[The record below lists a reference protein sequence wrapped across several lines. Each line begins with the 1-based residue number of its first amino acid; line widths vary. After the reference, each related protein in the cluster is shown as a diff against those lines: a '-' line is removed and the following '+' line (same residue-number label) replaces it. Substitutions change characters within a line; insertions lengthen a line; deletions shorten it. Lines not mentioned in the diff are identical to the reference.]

1 MDRRGPALSPDLDFV
16 SGRRKLR
23 AAPRARRL
31 RRLVQCPAE
40 RPAPRIGH
48 GAESSR
54 VRLRLDRIPLRHN
67 LRAGLRLRPDGDDSL
82 HQLLVLPGN
91 ANLRLPDHAVLD
103 QGHDRRIAQQGS
115 GRHRRRLGRNRRHGA
130 APVTL
135 AILGLAFIVLVIVG
149 LPISFAVGVA
159 SVIATF
165 LLSGVDNATIVQRM
179 LTAINTFPLLAVIF
193 FVFAGVLMARGGI
206 ARRLVMMAEVLVGWL
221 PGSLAQIV
229 CVASMFF
236 GGVTGS
242 AVAEVSSIGSM
253 MIPAMEKD
261 GYSRRFAT
269 AIVLMAATMGP
280 IIPPSIGMI
289 VFAHVAGNVSI
300 AALFLAGVIPG
311 VLIGMSLMAASFVH
325 GKLYHRK
332 ELPVI
337 PMRDK
342 IIRVID
348 GMAGVFTMVI
358 ILGGIISGIFT
369 ATEAGAAAA
378 VYALILTVFVYKEI
392 KISELPEIMW
402 ECCLTNAVVMLLI
415 ATCSVFSWILTYEN
429 LPTLLAENFFNLI
442 QSKWA
447 FLLLL
452 NVFLLIVGMFID
464 MTPALIMLVPMLIP
478 LAIKFDIN
486 MVHLGLIMVI
496 NLSFGLTTPPVG
508 TALFVALKV
517 GKISMDKLLPP
528 LLPLLA
534 CMSVV
539 LLLVTYVP
547 SIYDWLPRMLGLM
560 K

>member
-1 MDRRGPALSPDLDFV
+1 MRSC
-16 SGRRKLR
+16 GRKQ
-23 AAPRARRL
+23 P
-31 RRLVQCPAE
+31 
-40 RPAPRIGH
+40 
-48 GAESSR
+48 
-54 VRLRLDRIPLRHN
+54 
-67 LRAGLRLRPDGDDSL
+67 
-82 HQLLVLPGN
+82 
-91 ANLRLPDHAVLD
+91 RLPARPWIKAMIL
-103 QGHDRRIAQQGS
+103 
-115 GRHRRRLGRNRRHGA
+115 L
-130 APVTL
+130 L
-135 AILGLAFIVLVIVG
+135 LGLSFIILAALG
-149 LPISFAVGVA
+149 MPISFAVGV
-159 SVIATF
+159 STVFAT
-165 LLSGVDNATIVQRM
+165 LLLPGVDNATIVQRM

-193 FVFAGVLMARGGI
+193 FVFAGTLMARCGI
-206 ARRLVMMAEVLVGWL
+206 ARRLVLMAEVLVGWL

-242 AVAEVSSIGSM
+242 AVAEVSSIGAM

-269 AIVLMAATMGP
+269 AIVLTAATMGP

-311 VLIGMSLMAASFVH
+311 VMIGLSLMVASFIH
-325 GKLYHRK
+325 GKLYHQK
-332 ELPVI
+332 ILPKLEKREKV
-337 PMRDK
+337 R
-342 IIRVID
+342 RVLD

-358 ILGGIISGIFT
+358 ILGGIISGVFT
-369 ATEAGAAAA
+369 ATEAGAAASM
-378 VYALILTVFVYKEI
+378 YALFLTVFVYKEI
-392 KISELPEIMW
+392 KISELPEILW

-415 ATCSVFSWILTYEN
+415 ATCSVYSWLLTYEN

-447 FLLLL
+447 FLLIL
-452 NVFLLIVGMFID
+452 NGFLLIVGMFVD

-478 LAIKFDIN
+478 LAQKFGID

-496 NLSFGLTTPPVG
+496 NLAFGLTTPPVG

-517 GKISMDKLLPP
+517 AKLPMDKIIAP

-534 CMSVV
+534 CMCVV
-539 LLLVTYVP
+539 LIFVTYVP
-547 SIYDWLPRMLGLM
+547 EVYMWLPRSFGLV

>member
-1 MDRRGPALSPDLDFV
+1 
-16 SGRRKLR
+16 
-23 AAPRARRL
+23 
-31 RRLVQCPAE
+31 
-40 RPAPRIGH
+40 
-48 GAESSR
+48 
-54 VRLRLDRIPLRHN
+54 
-67 LRAGLRLRPDGDDSL
+67 
-82 HQLLVLPGN
+82 
-91 ANLRLPDHAVLD
+91 
-103 QGHDRRIAQQGS
+103 
-115 GRHRRRLGRNRRHGA
+115 
-130 APVTL
+130 VTL
-135 AILGLAFIVLVIVG
+135 VILGLSFLVLTLIG
-149 LPISFAVGVA
+149 LPIAFAVGV
-159 SVIATF
+159 STVIATF

-179 LTAINTFPLLAVIF
+179 LLAINTFPLLAVIF

-242 AVAEVSSIGSM
+242 AVAEVSSIGAM

-311 VLIGMSLMAASFVH
+311 VLIGVSLMAASFVH

-337 PMRDK
+337 PLRDK

-358 ILGGIISGIFT
+358 ILGGIISGVFT

-415 ATCSVFSWILTYEN
+415 ATCSVYSWILTYEN

-447 FLLLL
+447 FLLIL
-452 NVFLLIVGMFID
+452 NGFLLVVGMFID

-478 LAIKFDIN
+478 LAMKFDIG

-496 NLSFGLTTPPVG
+496 NLAFGLTTPPVG

-534 CMSVV
+534 CMLVV
-539 LLLVTYVP
+539 LLLVTYLPEV
-547 SIYDWLPRMLGLM
+547 YEWLPRSFGLM

>member
-1 MDRRGPALSPDLDFV
+1 MT
-16 SGRRKLR
+16 
-23 AAPRARRL
+23 
-31 RRLVQCPAE
+31 LV
-40 RPAPRIGH
+40 
-48 GAESSR
+48 
-54 VRLRLDRIPLRHN
+54 
-67 LRAGLRLRPDGDDSL
+67 
-82 HQLLVLPGN
+82 
-91 ANLRLPDHAVLD
+91 
-103 QGHDRRIAQQGS
+103 
-115 GRHRRRLGRNRRHGA
+115 
-130 APVTL
+130 
-135 AILGLAFIVLVIVG
+135 ILGLAFLILTLIG
-149 LPISFAVGVA
+149 LPIAFAVGVS

-206 ARRLVMMAEVLVGWL
+206 ARRLVLMAEVLVGWL

-242 AVAEVSSIGSM
+242 AVAEVSSIGAM

-311 VLIGMSLMAASFVH
+311 VLIGVSLMAASFVH

-337 PMRDK
+337 PTRDK

-415 ATCSVFSWILTYEN
+415 ATCSVYSWILTYEN
-429 LPTLLAENFFNLI
+429 LPTLLADNFFNLI

-447 FLLLL
+447 FLLIL
-452 NVFLLIVGMFID
+452 NLFLLVVGMFID

-478 LAIKFDIN
+478 LAVKFDIN

-496 NLSFGLTTPPVG
+496 NLAFGLTTPPVG

-534 CMSVV
+534 CMCVV
-539 LLLVTYVP
+539 LLLVTYLPEV
-547 SIYDWLPRMLGLM
+547 YEWLPRMLGLM

>member
-1 MDRRGPALSPDLDFV
+1 M
-16 SGRRKLR
+16 
-23 AAPRARRL
+23 
-31 RRLVQCPAE
+31 
-40 RPAPRIGH
+40 I
-48 GAESSR
+48 
-54 VRLRLDRIPLRHN
+54 
-67 LRAGLRLRPDGDDSL
+67 
-82 HQLLVLPGN
+82 LL
-91 ANLRLPDHAVLD
+91 
-103 QGHDRRIAQQGS
+103 
-115 GRHRRRLGRNRRHGA
+115 
-130 APVTL
+130 
-135 AILGLAFIVLVIVG
+135 ILGLAFIVLTIVG

-159 SVIATF
+159 TVLGTF
-165 LLSGVDNATIVQRM
+165 LLPGVDNATIVQRM
-179 LTAINTFPLLAVIF
+179 LTSVNTFPLLAVIF

-242 AVAEVSSIGSM
+242 AVAEVSSIGAM

-269 AIVLMAATMGP
+269 AIVLTAATMGP

-300 AALFLAGVIPG
+300 AALFLAGVVPG
-311 VLIGMSLMAASFVH
+311 VMIGFSLMAASFIH

-332 ELPVI
+332 TLPVLTT
-337 PMRDK
+337 REK
-342 IIRVID
+342 LRRVLD

-358 ILGGIISGIFT
+358 ILGGIISGVFT
-369 ATEAGAAAA
+369 ATEAGAAASM
-378 VYALILTVFVYKEI
+378 YALFLTVVVYREI
-392 KISELPEIMW
+392 RISELPEILW

-415 ATCSVFSWILTYEN
+415 ATCSVYSWLLTYEN
-429 LPTLLAENFFNLI
+429 LPALLADNFFNLI

-447 FLLLL
+447 FLLIL
-452 NVFLLIVGMFID
+452 NGFLLVVGMFVD

-478 LAIKFDIN
+478 LAQKFGID

-496 NLSFGLTTPPVG
+496 NLAFGLTTPPVG

-517 GKISMDKLLPP
+517 GNISMEKILPP
-528 LLPLLA
+528 LIPLLA
-534 CMSVV
+534 CMCVV
-539 LLLVTYVP
+539 LLFVTYVP
-547 SIYDWLPRMLGLM
+547 EVYQWLPRGLGLM